1 MDADSAVRALSWL
14 GDPDIISVAMLLVV
28 LLEGQ
33 EVWISEA
40 FFDMESDG
48 QRVERIVADGF
59 VVVLHVD
66 EEGLLVAQVIVVL
79 DLVRQLDWIGLED
92 LRLRSILLSLLLF
105 IFFFVRWR

>member
-1 MDADSAVRALSWL
+1 
-14 GDPDIISVAMLLVV
+14 
-28 LLEGQ
+28 
-33 EVWISEA
+33 
-40 FFDMESDG
+40 MESDG
-48 QRVERIVADGF
+48 QRVERILADGL

-92 LRLRSILLSLLLF
+92 LRLCSILLSLLLF